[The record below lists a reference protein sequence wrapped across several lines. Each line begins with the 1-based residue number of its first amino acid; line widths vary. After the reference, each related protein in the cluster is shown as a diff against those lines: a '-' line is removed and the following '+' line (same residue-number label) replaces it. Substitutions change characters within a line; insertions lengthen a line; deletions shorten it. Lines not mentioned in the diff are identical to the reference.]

1 MEQLPEHQLQKLVDK
16 GFLSEAQ
23 HQEVKEYKALGLFSL
38 NTELLFL
45 LYLSVLLFTGGVG
58 TLIYKN
64 IDSIGHMAILATN
77 FVLML
82 VCFYFSFKKAKGFS
96 RREVFFDAPMYDY
109 LVLTGS
115 LLATIF
121 VGYLQFQYGVFGAD
135 FSLVSLFSAIFCF
148 AVAYYFDNRTVLSM
162 AITSLI
168 AFAGITLTPQT
179 VFESEIYSN
188 PNLVYFGVLIGVL
201 LIIWTLY
208 SLKENLK
215 AHFYFVYYTFAQH
228 LLGICTIAGLIA
240 DNWFWFLPV
249 LAGSTW
255 FFYNRGHKHNATS
268 LFVFSLL
275 YGFIGFNIFCIRTL
289 DVLEVMDFMV
299 TLIYLSPIYVVFS
312 IILFIRAVRNFN
324 KAKHAGVQ

>member
-1 MEQLPEHQLQKLVDK
+1 MEQFPEHQLQKLVDK
-16 GFLSEAQ
+16 GFISEAQ
-23 HQEVKEYKALGLFSL
+23 HQEVQQYKALGLFSL

-64 IDSIGHMAILATN
+64 IDSIGHIAILAVN

-96 RREVFFDAPMYDY
+96 RTEVLFDNPVYDY
-109 LVLTGS
+109 VVLTGS

-121 VGYLQFQYGVFGAD
+121 TGYLQFQYGIFGED
-135 FSLVSLFSAIFCF
+135 FSLVSLFSAILCF

-168 AFAGITLTPQT
+168 AFAGITLTPKT
-179 VFESEIYSN
+179 VFENEMYSN
-188 PNLVYFGVLIGVL
+188 PNLVYFGILIGIL
-201 LIIWTLY
+201 LILWVIY

-228 LLGICTIAGLIA
+228 LLGICTIAGLIE
-240 DNWFWFLPV
+240 DYWFGFLPV

-255 FFYNRGHKHNATS
+255 FFYRESHKHKATS

-275 YGFIGFNIFCIRTL
+275 YGFIGANIFFIRTL
-289 DVLEVMDFMV
+289 DAIDITDFV
-299 TLIYLSPIYVVFS
+299 VPLIYISPGYVIFCIVM
-312 IILFIRAVRNFN
+312 FIRAVRNFN
-324 KAKHAGVQ
+324 KEKHAGIS

>member
-64 IDSIGHMAILATN
+64 IDSIGHMSILAAN

-96 RREVFFDAPMYDY
+96 RKEVFFDAPMYDY

-135 FSLVSLFSAIFCF
+135 FSLVSLISAVLCF
-148 AVAYYFDNRTVLSM
+148 AVAYYFDNRTVLSI
-162 AITSLI
+162 AITSLL
-168 AFAGITLTPQT
+168 AFAGISLTPQT
-179 VFESEIYSN
+179 VFQNEIYSN
-188 PNLVYFGVLIGVL
+188 PNLVYFGILIGIVL
-201 LIIWTLY
+201 MLWTLY

-240 DNWFWFLPV
+240 EYWYGYLPV

-255 FFYNRGHKHNATS
+255 FFYRAGHQHNATS

-275 YGFIGFNIFCIRTL
+275 YGYIGFTIFVIRVL
-289 DVLEVMDFMV
+289 DSFSITDFI
-299 TLIYLSPIYVVFS
+299 TPLIYLSPIYVVFS
-312 IILFIRAVRNFN
+312 IVLFIRAVRNFN
-324 KAKHAGVQ
+324 KTKHAGVQ

>member
-1 MEQLPEHQLQKLVDK
+1 MEQFPEHQLQKLLDK
-16 GFLSEAQ
+16 GFLSETQ
-23 HQEVKEYKALGLFSL
+23 HQEVKDYKALGIFSL

-45 LYLSVLLFTGGVG
+45 LYLGVLLFTTGVG

-64 IDSIGHMAILATN
+64 IDSIGHIAILAVN

-96 RREVFFDAPMYDY
+96 RTEVVFDNPVYDY

-115 LLATIF
+115 LLACIF
-121 VGYLQFQYGVFGAD
+121 IGYLQFQYGVFGTD
-135 FSLVSLFSAIFCF
+135 FSLVSLFSAVFCF

-179 VFESEIYSN
+179 VFENEIYSN
-188 PNLVYFGVLIGVL
+188 PNLVYFGILIGVV
-201 LIIWTLY
+201 LILWTLY

-215 AHFYFVYYTFAQH
+215 AHFYFVHYTFAQH
-228 LLGICTIAGLIA
+228 LIGICTIAGLVE
-240 DNWFWFLPV
+240 DYWVVFLPI
-249 LAGSTW
+249 LAGGTW
-255 FFYNRGHKHNATS
+255 FFYSTSHKHKAAS

-275 YGFIGFNIFCIRTL
+275 YGFIGFNIFFVRAL
-289 DVLEVMDFMV
+289 DFLGITD
-299 TLIYLSPIYVVFS
+299 LIEPLIFFSPIYVIFCIVM
-312 IILFIRAVRNFN
+312 FIRAVRNFN
-324 KAKHAGVQ
+324 KEKHAGVH